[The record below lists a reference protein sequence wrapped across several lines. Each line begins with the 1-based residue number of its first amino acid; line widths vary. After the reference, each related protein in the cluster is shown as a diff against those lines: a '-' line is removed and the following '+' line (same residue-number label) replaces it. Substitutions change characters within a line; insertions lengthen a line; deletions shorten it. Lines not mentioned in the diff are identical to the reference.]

1 MQKQE
6 TQEVLE
12 EIKQENV
19 EPVATETVENKG
31 DATEEIPVPVPDEKD
46 QKIEELQNRILRLQ
60 ADFDNFRRRTTKEQ
74 AQFLEK
80 EFNREEILQKYY
92 KNIKF
97 LRQMQYS
104 L

>member
-19 EPVATETVENKG
+19 EPVTTENVENKG
-31 DATEEIPVPVPDEKD
+31 DAAEETQIPVPDEKD

-60 ADFDNFRRRTTKEQ
+60 ADFDNFRRRTTKESL
-74 AQFLEK
+74 FL
-80 EFNREEILQKYY
+80 
-92 KNIKF
+92 
-97 LRQMQYS
+97 
-104 L
+104 